1 MKASSAL
8 LYALIVAAILS
19 CSRTSVP
26 DLSALDDPRLFSGND
41 TTAFRDPAA
50 IYENGVFHLFFSLV
64 RIERDSAF
72 SYVATSTSVNLKD
85 WTEPRI
91 LTERDQNL
99 DFSSPGNV
107 IRFGDEW
114 ILCMQTYPRPGYI
127 RSEMPRYG
135 SEDARLF
142 IMRSKDLETW
152 TQPELLRVKGDIPEE
167 DMGRMIDSYLIED
180 KDEPGKW
187 WCFYKQNGV
196 SSSWSHDLVNWTF
209 DKHIQG
215 GENVCILRDGDDY
228 IMFHSPENGIGVKRS
243 SDLRNWKDDGSLIT
257 LGQSEWEWAAGRLTA
272 GFVLDCRS
280 IPSVGKYI
288 MFFHGSGPLTETEG
302 DFDKN
307 SSIGI
312 AWSDDLQS
320 WAWPD

>member
-1 MKASSAL
+1 M
-8 LYALIVAAILS
+8 
-19 CSRTSVP
+19 
-26 DLSALDDPRLFSGND
+26 
-41 TTAFRDPAA
+41 
-50 IYENGVFHLFFSLV
+50 GVFHLYFSLV
-64 RIERDSAF
+64 RIENDSIF

-99 DFSSPGNV
+99 DYSSPGNV
-107 IRFGDEW
+107 IRFG
-114 ILCMQTYPRPGYI
+114 
-127 RSEMPRYG
+127 
-135 SEDARLF
+135 
-142 IMRSKDLETW
+142 
-152 TQPELLRVKGDIPEE
+152 
-167 DMGRMIDSYLIED
+167 GRMIDPYLIED

-196 SSSWSHDLVNWTF
+196 SNSWSRDLVNWTF
-209 DKHIQG
+209 DKNIQG
-215 GENVCILRDGDDY
+215 GENVCVLRDG
-228 IMFHSPENGIGVKRS
+228 
-243 SDLRNWKDDGSLIT
+243 DGSLIT

-302 DFDKN
+302 YFDKN